1 MIPKE
6 RNLAS
11 IRNFTLPWVTF
22 SNSHPLHWRQLAWL
36 VKTAPTPTEVPAMGS
51 WRGRHQFLGVDEWCF
66 FAVSGTK
73 HKKKEQQHKS
83 GWLEQNRC
91 WWWIVKFI
99 SGRVGYLNKLQ
110 LWSSLRKKQIQRD
123 PFTLQHVRTSRGQ
136 LASPGY
142 PFYRA
147 NGRCSRHSRVA
158 VVFQDS
164 PEFPGKD
171 RWMLQHSQIWRLR

>member
-1 MIPKE
+1 MTTAPEQLNQKRDVSVGLPFAQHDGKESWGEMTRKMIPKE
-6 RNLAS
+6 RILAS
-11 IRNFTLPWVTF
+11 ISNFTLPWATF

-73 HKKKEQQHKS
+73 HKIIPSKK
-83 GWLEQNRC
+83 
-91 WWWIVKFI
+91 I
-99 SGRVGYLNKLQ
+99 
-110 LWSSLRKKQIQRD
+110 IQRD

-147 NGRCSRHSRVA
+147 NGRCSRRVA
-158 VVFQDS
+158 VFQDS
-164 PEFPGKD
+164 PEFPAKD
-171 RWMLQHSQIWRLR
+171 RWMLQPAFPNLKA